1 MRVLVAGGA
10 GFVGSHL
17 CEQLLRDGDTVI
29 AMDNLLTGS
38 QQNVAHLEA
47 NPNFKF
53 IHHDICQPITL
64 DGTLDAVFNL
74 ASPASPPHYLRLKI
88 ETLQVGSLGAYNCL
102 ELAHQKNARIL
113 LSSTSEVYGDPL
125 EHPQKETYFG
135 HVNPIGVR
143 SVYDESKRFAEAM
156 TMAHHR
162 QFGTQTRI
170 VRIFNTYGPRMN
182 AEDGRVVPNFI
193 VQSLKGEPL
202 TIYGDGAQTR
212 SFQYVDDL
220 IRGMRLLL
228 ASDYTDP
235 VNIGNPHEMTILQ
248 FAETINEITGNTAG
262 IIVQPTER
270 IADDPQRRR
279 PDIARAKAILD
290 WEPQI
295 SLHEGLSRTI
305 EYFRKLVIA

>member
-1 MRVLVAGGA
+1 MAGGA

>member
-1 MRVLVAGGA
+1 VAGGA